1 MFGLREI
8 FPKLRL
14 GDVEELDGCVVV
26 LPTMGHLHG
35 EVENRDAPNQS
46 FELRTFL
53 LSGWIGDYVR

>member
-35 EVENRDAPNQS
+35 ELKIEMLPTNLSNSGLS
-46 FELRTFL
+46 F
-53 LSGWIGDYVR
+53 SADG

>member
-1 MFGLREI
+1 MMAAMMAFA
-8 FPKLRL
+8 P
-14 GDVEELDGCVVV
+14 
-26 LPTMGHLHG
+26 MSHLHG